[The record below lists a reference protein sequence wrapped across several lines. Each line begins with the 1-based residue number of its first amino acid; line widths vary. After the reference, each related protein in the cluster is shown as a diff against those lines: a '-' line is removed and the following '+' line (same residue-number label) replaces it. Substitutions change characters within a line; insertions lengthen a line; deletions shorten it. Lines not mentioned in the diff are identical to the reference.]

1 MSDRQVLLSKR
12 LQMLADLVTPGNRLV
27 DVGCDHGFLS
37 IYLVQNKICPVALAM
52 DVRKGPLAAAQEHI
66 ETAGLE
72 DYISL
77 RLSDGLLNFQDGEA
91 DTMVCAGMGGR
102 LMAKILTDSM
112 QKAQNLREL
121 ILQPQSELREFRS
134 FLRENGFEIKQEDA
148 VLEEGKYYFCM
159 KAVFT
164 GKNDTADGIS
174 NEYGEL
180 LLSQKHPVLY
190 QYLSFRKKLL
200 AELETALIAGNSVR
214 AADRLAEIKTE
225 LAEVNTALAQFEE
238 NGVYGNS

>member
-66 ETAGLE
+66 EAAGLE

-134 FLRENGFEIKQEDA
+134 FLRENGFEIRQEDA

-159 KAVFT
+159 KAVYT
-164 GKNDTADGIS
+164 GKNHTADGLS
-174 NEYGEL
+174 DEYGEL
-180 LLSQKHPVLY
+180 LFKQKHPVLH

-200 AELETALIAGNSVR
+200 TELETALIAGNSVR

-225 LAEVNTALAQFEE
+225 LAEVNAALAQFEE

>member
-52 DVRKGPLAAAQEHI
+52 DVRKGPLAVAQEHI

-134 FLRENGFEIKQEDA
+134 FLRENGFEIRQEDA

-159 KAVFT
+159 KAVYT
-164 GKNDTADGIS
+164 GKNHTVDGLS
-174 NEYGEL
+174 DEYGEL
-180 LLSQKHPVLY
+180 LFKQKHPVLH

-200 AELETALIAGNSVR
+200 TELENALIAGKSVR

-225 LAEVNTALAQFEE
+225 RAEVNAALAQFEE